1 MWGHDR
7 GGIYAEVFP
16 PQVLE
21 QEHSIA
27 RLEMLNI
34 VVALKVWRGH
44 WAGKRVRIEGD
55 NLNTCLALQTGR
67 FRDPFLQ
74 HCVRELFLITAASD
88 IELLALHKPGLLLV
102 RADALSRA
110 PTSKVHR
117 NWVENDS
124 LLLQARRI
132 RVPPEFLNLLSEL

>member
-1 MWGHDR
+1 M
-7 GGIYAEVFP
+7 
-16 PQVLE
+16 LE

-27 RLEMLNI
+27 HLEMLNV

-44 WAGKRVRIEGD
+44 WAGKRVCIVGD
-55 NLNTCLALQTGR
+55 NSNTCLALQTGR
-67 FRDPFLQ
+67 SRDPFLQ
-74 HCVRELFLITAASD
+74 HCVREVFLITAGSD

-110 PTSKVHR
+110 PTSRVHR

-124 LLLQARRI
+124 LLRQARRV
-132 RVPPEFLNLLSEL
+132 RVPPEFFDLLSEL